1 MKKIIVGTL
10 LFIVVSF
17 ASQAISHFGINAEHY
32 ASVPFMRKEPIFAL
46 GFLTMI
52 MQGIV
57 LSYFFILYAKNEYS
71 VKKGLIYGLTMSVL
85 FVSYPALVE
94 PAKYQVPSIAS
105 WILIEGL
112 VGLIQFSFF
121 GVLMGLVFGK
131 LSSKP

>member
-10 LFIVVSF
+10 IFIIVSF

-57 LSYFFILYAKNEYS
+57 LSYFFVLYSREEFS
-71 VKKGLIYGLTMSVL
+71 WKKGLVYGLIMSAL

-94 PAKYQVPSIAS
+94 PAKYQVPNITA
-105 WILIEGL
+105 WVFVEGI
-112 VGLIQFSFF
+112 VGLIQFSVF
-121 GVLMGLVFGK
+121 GILLGLVFSK
-131 LSSKP
+131 LK